1 MFVLQKDYL
10 LFYLSSFISIHM
22 QYLYIATIFAGALVC
37 LLASLLLFARRK
49 SGERSRVILALI
61 VLFSV
66 YNYITRFI
74 ALCNGTVPEFV
85 VSGKLL
91 LQANFMILAYTMYPI
106 EVIAPGWLNFKR
118 ILKLSSVWLLLV
130 AVYVVSLWAGVE
142 YTPYTSL
149 VEMVTHA
156 QSFDVW
162 FRLLLALFI
171 FTPILFI
178 FFLHRTNLY
187 RNSDHV
193 WIQKY
198 VTIVFINTLAYI
210 IVLMYNHLIINILYY
225 YISVGCSL
233 YIAYIELFDRLIG
246 KSAKEEPS
254 ISSVPLTQAESDYVV
269 PAEKCMDEQKNAAL
283 IKRLDA
289 YMKTNRAWRNPD
301 LSLNRLASELFTNRT
316 TLGQALH
323 EHGYENYTY
332 YINKLRIDDF
342 LKQMESGESE
352 NYQEAF
358 FFVGFRSR
366 NTALRNFRQITGMT
380 PSEYFQKK
388 DLELGSTTVKHW

>member
-1 MFVLQKDYL
+1 
-10 LFYLSSFISIHM
+10 M

-49 SGERSRVILALI
+49 SGERSRIILAVI

-74 ALCNGTVPEFV
+74 ALCNDSVPELV

-118 ILKLSSVWLLLV
+118 ILKLCSPWLFLV
-130 AVYVVSLWAGVE
+130 FVYMVSLWAGVE

-149 VEMVTHA
+149 VDMVTHTE
-156 QSFDVW
+156 SFDVW

-171 FTPILFI
+171 FTPLLFI

-198 VTIVFINTLAYI
+198 VTIIFVNTLAYI
-210 IVLMYNHLIINILYY
+210 IVIMFNHLIINIMYY
-225 YISVGCSL
+225 YVSVGCSL

-246 KSAKEEPS
+246 KASKTSVAESHTPS
-254 ISSVPLTQAESDYVV
+254 MPLTEDKNDYTLPV
-269 PAEKCMDEQKNAAL
+269 EKCICEQKNAAL
-283 IKRLDA
+283 IKRLDS

-301 LSLNRLASELFTNRT
+301 LSLNTLASELFTNRT

-342 LKQMESGESE
+342 LQQIESGESE

-358 FFVGFRSR
+358 FCVGFRSR
-366 NTALRNFRQITGMT
+366 NTALRNFRQFTGMT
-380 PSEYFQKK
+380 PSEYFLKK
-388 DLELGSTTVKHW
+388 GIESSTTAKQW